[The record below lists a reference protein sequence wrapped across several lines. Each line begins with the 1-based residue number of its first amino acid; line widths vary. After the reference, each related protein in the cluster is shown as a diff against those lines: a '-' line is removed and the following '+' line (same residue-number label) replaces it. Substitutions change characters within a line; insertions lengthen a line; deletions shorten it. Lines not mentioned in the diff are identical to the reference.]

1 MCLITGTN
9 KPELPR
15 IFLVIKKSCATELLD
30 TAANDVK
37 SDWAKTAAIL
47 RMELLSHFDGL
58 ELHSS
63 GTWLKP
69 VLCIMKTLRISPPFD
84 ADHQIACPHKLL
96 PFPRSRK

>member
-1 MCLITGTN
+1 MISYEIWMCLITGTN

-63 GTWLKP
+63 GTWFKP
-69 VLCIMKTLRISPPFD
+69 GVYHEDTPYQSTFR
-84 ADHQIACPHKLL
+84 
-96 PFPRSRK
+96 R